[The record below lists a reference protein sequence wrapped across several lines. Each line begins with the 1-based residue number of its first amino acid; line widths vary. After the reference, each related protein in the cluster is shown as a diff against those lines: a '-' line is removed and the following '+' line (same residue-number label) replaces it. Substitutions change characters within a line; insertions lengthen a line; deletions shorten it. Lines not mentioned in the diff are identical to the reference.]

1 MLLVL
6 NILLEVLARAVR
18 QEKEIKG
25 IQVGNKEAKQSL
37 QMVLILCVENPK
49 HSTQKKKPAGYK
61 VNTQK
66 SVLFLSTDNEQFG
79 KEIKKMILYTVAP
92 KRIKFLGIKLTK
104 EVKDLYTKNSRTLL
118 K

>member
-49 HSTQKKKPAGYK
+49 HSTQKK
-61 VNTQK
+61 NLLDTK
-66 SVLFLSTDNEQFG
+66 STHKSQFYFYPLTMNNL
-79 KEIKKMILYTVAP
+79 E
-92 KRIKFLGIKLTK
+92 RKLRK
-104 EVKDLYTKNSRTLL
+104 
-118 K
+118 

>member
-1 MLLVL
+1 ML

-49 HSTQKKKPAGYK
+49 HSTQKKTCWIQSQHTK
-61 VNTQK
+61 V
-66 SVLFLSTDNEQFG
+66 SS
-79 KEIKKMILYTVAP
+79 ISIH
-92 KRIKFLGIKLTK
+92 
-104 EVKDLYTKNSRTLL
+104 
-118 K
+118 

>member
-1 MLLVL
+1 ML

-49 HSTQKKKPAGYK
+49 HSTQKK
-61 VNTQK
+61 NLLDTK
-66 SVLFLSTDNEQFG
+66 STHKSQL
-79 KEIKKMILYTVAP
+79 LYTNNKQSEKEMAIAIP
-92 KRIKFLGIKLTK
+92 FTMATK
-104 EVKDLYTKNSRTLL
+104 G
-118 K
+118 